1 MTLSHRWRRNAFVKF
16 LGLCGGRDEPLTID
30 GREASS
36 QVMIAPSSSHAVI
49 MSNASIATVCCGPTR
64 IALVLI
70 AIVQLWLPGAAFA
83 QGTNCVC
90 RLNPVANYVTYF
102 LYKVE
107 RRATCES
114 PEGVGDCSAP
124 TYAYV
129 TGAPGLPAQACSL
142 GECQPNA
149 YFRPASTNGAS
160 TPVTERTT
168 ESRLW
173 AIPAP
178 YSADFA
184 LHTIS
189 NSNPAYFAVFPS
201 GERPADAAVQDFTL
215 RGVIDGRDAYV
226 RAFRADITIHFSAE
240 AGAESSQTIR
250 VGSGMEFNDD
260 NISDNVVLAAGA
272 TEPAAEDQPYC
283 QKFVHQFAGDREPTE
298 VVVLLVAPDK
308 K

>member
-1 MTLSHRWRRNAFVKF
+1 
-16 LGLCGGRDEPLTID
+16 
-30 GREASS
+30 
-36 QVMIAPSSSHAVI
+36 
-49 MSNASIATVCCGPTR
+49 MSNFRIAAACCGPTR
-64 IALVLI
+64 VAMLFLAVVFLS
-70 AIVQLWLPGAAFA
+70 LPGSVYG

-90 RLNPVANYVTYF
+90 RLNPVANYVNYF

-114 PEGVGDCSAP
+114 PEGVGDCSP
-124 TYAYV
+124 PSYAYV

-149 YFRPASTNGAS
+149 YTHPAPPKGTPKST
-160 TPVTERTT
+160 TQQTT
-168 ESRLW
+168 KAPLW

-178 YSADFA
+178 YPADFA
-184 LHTIS
+184 LHTLS
-189 NSNPAYFAVFPS
+189 NSNPAYFALFPS

-215 RGVIDGRDAYV
+215 RGVVDGRDAFV

-240 AGAESSQTIR
+240 AGADSSQTIR
-250 VGSGMEFNDD
+250 VASGMEFADPD
-260 NISDNVVLAAGA
+260 TSDNVVLAAGA
-272 TEPAAEDQPYC
+272 TEPAADGQPC
-283 QKFVHQFAGDREPTE
+283 CRKFAHQFSGDREPTE